1 MASDTVSEKA
11 DEAPA
16 AAPLEST
23 DPEPETTAEPD
34 PPDPD
39 PQGPVSAD
47 TTCPHCGSTFD
58 PAGGRAVLPDERVAA
73 MQLELSELRAQVKIL
88 AAAKRKEIV
97 EKKTPKNKEV
107 EKEAPPTGA
116 GVGPAP
122 GQGIMNWIA
131 FGRAEKM

>member
-1 MASDTVSEKA
+1 MEIDTATEKA
-11 DEAPA
+11 DDAPV

-39 PQGPVSAD
+39 SPRPGSAD

-73 MQLELSELRAQVKIL
+73 MQLEISKLRAQVKIL
-88 AAAKRKEIV
+88 AAAKRKELN
-97 EKKTPKNKEV
+97 EKKTPNKKEG
-107 EKEAPPTGA
+107 ENEAPPTAA
-116 GVGPAP
+116 GVGPGP

-131 FGRAEKM
+131 FGRK